1 MTTLRWRCAWCEN
14 ELPEAERDQGSDV
27 SHGICGPHA
36 ETLRAE
42 LRARFPMRPEA

>member
-1 MTTLRWRCAWCEN
+1 MTAVLRKLCAWCEH
-14 ELPEAERDQGSDV
+14 ELPEAARDQGTDV

-42 LRARFPMRPEA
+42 IRARVAQRDA